1 VHPSVPVNSVPELI
15 AYAKANPG
23 KVTMGSSG
31 VGTSP
36 HLSGELFKLMTGVD
50 MLHVPYR
57 GNAPALTDL
66 LAGQLQ
72 VLFDSISSSI
82 EHIRSGKVRALAVT
96 TATRVPSLPD
106 VPTVGE
112 FEGRVHGPRFTISLK
127 RSTLILHLQAGRP
140 ITPSFEGKSSS
151 LYGPKAAWA
160 LIPKQCSLSRTV
172 KCVCSSESCPKIGD
186 VYKWQPGCRR
196 LA

>member
-1 VHPSVPVNSVPELI
+1 
-15 AYAKANPG
+15 
-23 KVTMGSSG
+23 MGSPG

-36 HLSGELFKLMTGVD
+36 HLSGELFKFMTGVD

-72 VLFDSISSSI
+72 VLFDGISSSI

-106 VPTVGE
+106 VPTVSKWSPPNKSPQ
-112 FEGRVHGPRFTISLK
+112 PRT
-127 RSTLILHLQAGRP
+127 
-140 ITPSFEGKSSS
+140 
-151 LYGPKAAWA
+151 
-160 LIPKQCSLSRTV
+160 
-172 KCVCSSESCPKIGD
+172 
-186 VYKWQPGCRR
+186 
-196 LA
+196 

>member
-1 VHPSVPVNSVPELI
+1 MSGIGNTISATLYDKLNYDFIRDFAAVAGVMRAANAIDVHPSLPVNSVPELI
-15 AYAKANPG
+15 AYAKANRG
-23 KVTMGSSG
+23 ELTMGSPG

-82 EHIRSGKVRALAVT
+82 EHIRYKSDYI
-96 TATRVPSLPD
+96 VP
-106 VPTVGE
+106 
-112 FEGRVHGPRFTISLK
+112 
-127 RSTLILHLQAGRP
+127 
-140 ITPSFEGKSSS
+140 
-151 LYGPKAAWA
+151 
-160 LIPKQCSLSRTV
+160 
-172 KCVCSSESCPKIGD
+172 
-186 VYKWQPGCRR
+186 
-196 LA
+196 